1 MAEAPESW
9 GTIPID
15 DLMDLL
21 EVTTHRL
28 AKQYEEV
35 AMDEG
40 AYHRQF
46 WGHWQKLPEGISIA
60 AMNRECE
67 MECRALNESVIL
79 SRSLLEGYLAKRD
92 ALVAILSARAK

>member
-1 MAEAPESW
+1 
-9 GTIPID
+9 
-15 DLMDLL
+15 MDLL

-35 AMDEG
+35 ALDQG

-46 WGHWQKLPEGISIA
+46 WHTWQQLPPDMSIA
-60 AMNRECE
+60 ALNRECE
-67 MECRALNESVIL
+67 MECRVLNEAVIL
-79 SRSLLEGYLAKRD
+79 SRAVLESMLAKRD